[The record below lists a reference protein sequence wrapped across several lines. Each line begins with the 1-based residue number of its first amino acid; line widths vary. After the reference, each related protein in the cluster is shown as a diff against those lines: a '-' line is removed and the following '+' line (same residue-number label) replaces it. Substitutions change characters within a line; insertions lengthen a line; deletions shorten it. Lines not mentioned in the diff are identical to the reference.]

1 MFFFSRHCQ
10 IVYQSCHCC
19 TDSPE
24 YTFILLNL
32 SHHFSLLCSIIILLI
47 YISVLM
53 CFSAFSYICHIFIH
67 NSYKYSFSFKETLFN
82 LLVHLVWVVFSLLI
96 WSVLCSL
103 DMIFCWLYLVK
114 YVSPSTSHP
123 FIHVLCLL
131 LQINSKFYSK
141 FNHLCL
147 FVAHALH
154 RMIIYN
160 IIFSIFFW
168 N

>member
-123 FIHVLCLL
+123 
-131 LQINSKFYSK
+131 
-141 FNHLCL
+141 L
-147 FVAHALH
+147 FTFCASCCKLILSFTANLTISVFLWHMH
-154 RMIIYN
+154 CTEWSYII
-160 IIFSIFFW
+160 
-168 N
+168 